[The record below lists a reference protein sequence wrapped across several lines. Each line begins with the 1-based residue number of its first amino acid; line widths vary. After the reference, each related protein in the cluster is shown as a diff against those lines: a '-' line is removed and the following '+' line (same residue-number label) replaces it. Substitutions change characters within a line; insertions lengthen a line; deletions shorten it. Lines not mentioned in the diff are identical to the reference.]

1 MEKGVLL
8 LGIDDAGRGPVIGP
22 MVLAGV
28 LIDERTSRE
37 FKKQGVKDSKQL
49 TQSRREFFENLIKEK
64 SIAFHSVLI
73 SPEEIDT
80 SNAEGL
86 KLNELEAVAAAKII
100 NRLNTSSNA
109 KNSKIK
115 VVVDCPSPSI
125 QKWQDYLKTHI
136 KNLSN
141 LEVSAEH
148 KADRNHP
155 SVSAASI
162 LAKTEREREV
172 KKLQEK
178 YGEDMGSGYPSD
190 PKTKKFLAKNAKK
203 HPSLFRKT
211 WKTWQKAN
219 HDLNQKKLMF

>member
-1 MEKGVLL
+1 MEKLL

-28 LIDERTSRE
+28 LIDAKTSAD
-37 FKKQGVKDSKQL
+37 FKKSGVKDSKQL
-49 TQSRREFFENLIKEK
+49 TQNRREFFENLIKEK
-64 SIAFHSVLI
+64 SESFESVVI
-73 SPEEIDT
+73 SPEQIDT
-80 SNAEGL
+80 NNAEGL
-86 KLNELEAVAAAKII
+86 KLNELEAIAAAKII
-100 NRLNTSSNA
+100 NKLNNPKKIRGA
-109 KNSKIK
+109 KIK

-136 KNLSN
+136 DDLSN
-141 LEVSAEH
+141 LEISCEH

-178 YGEDMGSGYPSD
+178 YGEEIGSGYPSD
-190 PKTKKFLAKNAKK
+190 PKTKTFLAKNAKK
-203 HPSLFRKT
+203 HPGLFRKT

-219 HDLNQKKLMF
+219 HDLDQKKLGF